1 MRTITSMLL
10 ATALLLLMGGTN
22 VSKGQTSAIGHV
34 SAEVV
39 ESISATTQA
48 LTDLAIGT
56 ISSDATNVDLGA
68 MTISSGNNVTVNL
81 VMQQAT
87 VTNSLGNG
95 FTLNPTANNHE
106 LTCITSNGSQ
116 TIQLNGTA
124 NLAANQASGLYQG
137 SYTVVFAYN

>member
-1 MRTITSMLL
+1 ML
-10 ATALLLLMGGTN
+10 ATALLMLLGRTN
-22 VSKGQTSAIGHV
+22 VSKGQTSAVGHV

-39 ESISATTQA
+39 ESISASTQA
-48 LTDLAIGT
+48 VTDLAIGT
-56 ISSDATNVDLGA
+56 ISSDATTIDLGA
-68 MTISSGNNVTVNL
+68 MTISSGKNVTVNL

-87 VTNSLGNG
+87 VTDSLGNG

-106 LTCITSNGSQ
+106 LACITSNDSQ

-124 NLAANQASGLYQG
+124 NLAANQATGLYQG